1 MGSEDFSFYLN
12 HVPGAM
18 LRLGCRSDATGGAP
32 LHTPTFD
39 LDERV
44 LPIGA
49 NVLARALI
57 LQADPERVAGKSV
70 PNYQI

>member
-1 MGSEDFSFYLN
+1 MRTFRYGYD
-12 HVPGAM
+12 
-18 LRLGCRSDATGGAP
+18 LRLGCRSELAGGAP

-39 LDERV
+39 VDERA

-49 NVLARALI
+49 RVLARALI
-57 LQADPERVAGKSV
+57 LQADPKRVAGNTV